1 MLFIDSPDPQFSRL
15 KPHLCH
21 KSMSKTVN
29 HSETQGA
36 LFGICQS
43 TWLVASTN
51 LDARFG
57 AQWSYFRGISL
68 AIPSNSKFTVQGTGR
83 K

>member
-1 MLFIDSPDPQFSRL
+1 
-15 KPHLCH
+15 
-21 KSMSKTVN
+21 MSKKVN

-43 TWLVASTN
+43 TWLGASTN

-57 AQWSYFRGISL
+57 AQ
-68 AIPSNSKFTVQGTGR
+68 
-83 K
+83 